1 MTHSCHKSKERSN
14 TQKKQESIQIK
25 RVKPLQQLVAAARED
40 EKANPPQLN
49 CFLLPECFSVGPT
62 AVVFQLQWFSHF
74 PQLALLKWSKDF
86 CNMGISLELKLCLG
100 NCNLVDE
107 PVMPDKQV

>member
-74 PQLALLKWSKDF
+74 PQLALLLNPHGSKHLKVPNIEFDF
-86 CNMGISLELKLCLG
+86 DVCVEA
-100 NCNLVDE
+100 
-107 PVMPDKQV
+107 